1 MVYRVGI
8 ARIERVW
15 KGPAGVGQYQVR
27 SNIAVPG
34 TLTASAPQHRVGR
47 PCTDFAVVDVD
58 PKIIARL
65 VELAVE
71 VAKHDKMLVG
81 ARPCIDPFLQDSPLP
96 HQELALPPFVLIAE
110 TAIGATRFQV
120 EREQMQRCSDTI
132 DRFE

>member
-65 VELAVE
+65 VELAVSQP
-71 VAKHDKMLVG
+71 VSLALVG
-81 ARPCIDPFLQDSPLP
+81 GCL
-96 HQELALPPFVLIAE
+96 V
-110 TAIGATRFQV
+110 AIVDRWSVDDFSAHV
-120 EREQMQRCSDTI
+120 EREYYGQTGIEPRVFAVEASPGAGPIGSD
-132 DRFE
+132 